1 VIIVIIEKKTIGFQR
16 QIRNGK
22 RKWWRMRICR
32 MSKMMTEKEEENIGM
47 KLRKEKQ
54 RFLTAQFSMRFDFV
68 VDRLS
73 NILVQ
78 QVVEDHRLFSKKKSK
93 RNVRWLRFSYFIVRL
108 RQWMITFPRF
118 THRSQS
124 MTI

>member
-1 VIIVIIEKKTIGFQR
+1 
-16 QIRNGK
+16 
-22 RKWWRMRICR
+22 